1 MALNKLI
8 AMNEKG
14 TISIHS
20 ENIFPIIKKFLY
32 SDNEIFIRELVSN
45 AVDAI
50 QKIKH
55 LASIGQYSEDLGEL
69 KVKVAIDKEKK
80 TITVSDTGLGMTADE
95 IKKYI
100 NQIAFSGATD
110 FIEKFKNEDGDR
122 NKIIGN
128 FGLGFYS
135 SYMVADLVEI
145 HTKSYQNA
153 PAAKW
158 SCNGST
164 EFEISEGTRAER
176 GSDIIL
182 HVSEEGSEFLDEFRL
197 KTVLEKY
204 CKFLPIEIE
213 FDGKI
218 INNPN
223 PIWSKNPA
231 ELKDEDYL
239 AFYKELYPFT
249 PDPLFWIHL
258 NVDYP
263 FNLTGILYFPKL
275 GSEFEMQKNKIHL
288 FSRQVFI
295 TDDVKNIVPEF
306 LMLLHGVIDSP
317 DIPLNVSR
325 SYLQADSNVRKI
337 NSHITKKVADKL
349 VELFK
354 KDRKSFE
361 EKWEDISIFV
371 KYGLISDE
379 KFAEKADKIC
389 LLKNTDEQ
397 YFTIE
402 EYKEKI
408 AVNQKD
414 KDENTVLLYTSDK
427 LTQDT
432 YIDAAKQKGYDVLL
446 LDAIIDNHFVNF
458 LESKQEKLTIKRVD
472 SDTSDK
478 IIDKGETLEIVL
490 SESEKEQI
498 QKLFEKVVN
507 NSANVVKV
515 VPMSASDMPVVLA
528 VPEFMRRMKEM
539 SRMNGMGML
548 GGNFPDSV
556 EISVNGNHALIQKI
570 LTVDEAAK
578 EGLANHLYQLALL
591 SQGELKGAK
600 LTAFVK
606 NSLEYLN

>member
-1 MALNKLI
+1 
-8 AMNEKG
+8 MNEKG

-55 LASIGQYSEDLGEL
+55 LASIGQYNEDLGEL
-69 KVKVAIDKEKK
+69 KVKVVIDKEKK
-80 TITVSDTGLGMTADE
+80 TITVSDSGLGMTADE

-110 FIEKFKNEDGDR
+110 FIEKFKNEEGDR

-153 PAAKW
+153 PSAKW

-164 EFEISEGTRAER
+164 EFEIVEGTRAER

-182 HVSEEGSEFLDEFRL
+182 HISEEGSEFLDEFRL
-197 KTVLEKY
+197 KTVLDKY

-223 PIWSKNPA
+223 PIWTKNPA
-231 ELKDEDYL
+231 ELTDEDYI

-349 VELFK
+349 VELFN

-371 KYGLISDE
+371 KYGLISDD
-379 KFAEKADKIC
+379 KFADKAEKIC
-389 LLKNTDEQ
+389 LLKNMENE

-408 AVNQKD
+408 SVNQKD
-414 KDENTVLLYTSDK
+414 KDDNTVLIYTSDRQ
-427 LTQDT
+427 TQDT
-432 YIDAAKQKGYDVLL
+432 YIDSAKQKGYDVLL

-458 LESKQEKLTIKRVD
+458 LETKQEKLTIKRVD

-478 IIDKGETLEIVL
+478 IIDKGEVLEIVL
-490 SESEKEQI
+490 SDSEKEQI

-515 VPMSASDMPVVLA
+515 VPMSTSDMPVVLA

-539 SRMNGMGML
+539 SRMNGMGMM
-548 GGNFPDSV
+548 GGNFPESV

-570 LTVDEAAK
+570 LTADESAK

-591 SQGELKGAK
+591 SQGELKGSK

-606 NSLEYLN
+606 NSLGYLN